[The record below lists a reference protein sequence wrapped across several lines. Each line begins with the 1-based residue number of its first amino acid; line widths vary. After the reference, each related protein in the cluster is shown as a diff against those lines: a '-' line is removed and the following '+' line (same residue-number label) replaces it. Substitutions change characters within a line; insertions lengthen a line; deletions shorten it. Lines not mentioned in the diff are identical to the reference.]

1 MTRLTSSAS
10 LERKNGIK
18 TILSYACQQN
28 PLKKGENRLVCI
40 AEVWSPYCGIYLVCR
55 QSFARH
61 ISSFIVKQNI

>member
-28 PLKKGENRLVCI
+28 PLKKGENRLVCMQKCGHHI
-40 AEVWSPYCGIYLVCR
+40 AGFI
-55 QSFARH
+55 SFADSRLRDTFLL
-61 ISSFIVKQNI
+61 S